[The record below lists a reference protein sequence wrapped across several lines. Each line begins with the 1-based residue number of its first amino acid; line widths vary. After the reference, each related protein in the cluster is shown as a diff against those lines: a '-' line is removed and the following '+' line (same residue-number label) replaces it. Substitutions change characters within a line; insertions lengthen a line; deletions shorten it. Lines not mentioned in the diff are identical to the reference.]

1 MRTMIRSPRALFGL
15 ALFGAFFVFMPGI
28 AHASTAGGGLPW
40 DTVLVTLENDITGP
54 VAFGISLLAM
64 VACGAALIFGG
75 EINEF
80 IRRMIMLVLVAA
92 FLVTVTN
99 FASALGITG
108 AVV

>member
-1 MRTMIRSPRALFGL
+1 MRKLTQNPHALFGFAMFG
-15 ALFGAFFVFMPGI
+15 ALFLLSPGV

-40 DTVLVTLENDITGP
+40 DSILQTLVQDITGP
-54 VAFGISLLAM
+54 VAFSISLLAM

-99 FASALGITG
+99 FASALGIAG
-108 AVV
+108 AIV